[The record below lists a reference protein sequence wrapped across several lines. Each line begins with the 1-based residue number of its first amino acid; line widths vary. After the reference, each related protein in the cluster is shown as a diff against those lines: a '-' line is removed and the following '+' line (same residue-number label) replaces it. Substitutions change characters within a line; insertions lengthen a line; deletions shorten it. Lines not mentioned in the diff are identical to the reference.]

1 MWSEAF
7 DWDFFIGTDSRCDL
21 RPEDQGTNY
30 RLGQVRKAQHNTKG
44 VRMRRGYASASVVLP
59 AVRNRAEKRREESKG
74 LLRRHHHT
82 LKHRGRCF
90 AGKMQRKEGS
100 IDGDSVVQTE
110 FHAGFHAAAVGC
122 LGTLAQLKMSVCRC
136 HPHKMG

>member
-44 VRMRRGYASASVVLP
+44 VRMRRGYAGASVVLP
-59 AVRNRAEKRREESKG
+59 AVRNRAEK
-74 LLRRHHHT
+74 
-82 LKHRGRCF
+82 
-90 AGKMQRKEGS
+90 
-100 IDGDSVVQTE
+100 
-110 FHAGFHAAAVGC
+110 
-122 LGTLAQLKMSVCRC
+122 
-136 HPHKMG
+136 